1 MIDNIN
7 KIDYFKTEIGYI
19 KNSEYIDDFKKLI
32 ELLPDYFF
40 KVAASSTGKYHPAFS
55 LGDGGL
61 LRHTKAAVRIAY
73 ELLNDPCIGDKYT
86 SREKDLF
93 LIALTMHDGVKH
105 GIPEEKYTRAD
116 HPLLASNLIKEHRK
130 ELKMSQAELAE
141 RVNVSNNHISSI
153 ETGKQIPSLTTFVKI
168 CEQLDTTPD
177 FLLLGSL
184 HTDNLPKNI
193 YDSLALCNKKDLP
206 LIQDIVENFVSKR
219 E

>member
-1 MIDNIN
+1 MHIN
-7 KIDYFKTEIGYI
+7 
-19 KNSEYIDDFKKLI
+19 
-32 ELLPDYFF
+32 
-40 KVAASSTGKYHPAFS
+40 
-55 LGDGGL
+55 
-61 LRHTKAAVRIAY
+61 
-73 ELLNDPCIGDKYT
+73 LNAMG
-86 SREKDLF
+86 
-93 LIALTMHDGVKH
+93 
-105 GIPEEKYTRAD
+105 TRM
-116 HPLLASNLIKEHRK
+116 KRRRK

-141 RVNVSNNHISSI
+141 KVNVSNNHISSI

-193 YDSLALCNKKDLP
+193 YDPLALCNKKDLP

>member
-1 MIDNIN
+1 MHIN
-7 KIDYFKTEIGYI
+7 
-19 KNSEYIDDFKKLI
+19 
-32 ELLPDYFF
+32 
-40 KVAASSTGKYHPAFS
+40 
-55 LGDGGL
+55 
-61 LRHTKAAVRIAY
+61 
-73 ELLNDPCIGDKYT
+73 LNAMG
-86 SREKDLF
+86 
-93 LIALTMHDGVKH
+93 
-105 GIPEEKYTRAD
+105 TRM
-116 HPLLASNLIKEHRK
+116 KRRRK

-141 RVNVSNNHISSI
+141 KVNVSNNHISSI

-193 YDSLALCNKKDLP
+193 YDSLALRNKKDLP

>member
-1 MIDNIN
+1 MHIN
-7 KIDYFKTEIGYI
+7 
-19 KNSEYIDDFKKLI
+19 
-32 ELLPDYFF
+32 
-40 KVAASSTGKYHPAFS
+40 
-55 LGDGGL
+55 
-61 LRHTKAAVRIAY
+61 
-73 ELLNDPCIGDKYT
+73 LNAMG
-86 SREKDLF
+86 
-93 LIALTMHDGVKH
+93 
-105 GIPEEKYTRAD
+105 TRM
-116 HPLLASNLIKEHRK
+116 KRRRK

-141 RVNVSNNHISSI
+141 KVNVSNNHISSI

-193 YDSLALCNKKDLP
+193 YDALALCNKKDLP

>member
-1 MIDNIN
+1 MHIN
-7 KIDYFKTEIGYI
+7 
-19 KNSEYIDDFKKLI
+19 
-32 ELLPDYFF
+32 
-40 KVAASSTGKYHPAFS
+40 
-55 LGDGGL
+55 
-61 LRHTKAAVRIAY
+61 
-73 ELLNDPCIGDKYT
+73 LNAMG
-86 SREKDLF
+86 
-93 LIALTMHDGVKH
+93 
-105 GIPEEKYTRAD
+105 TRM
-116 HPLLASNLIKEHRK
+116 KRRRK

-141 RVNVSNNHISSI
+141 KVNVSNNHISSI

-184 HTDNLPKNI
+184 HTDNLPKII

>member
-1 MIDNIN
+1 M
-7 KIDYFKTEIGYI
+7 G
-19 KNSEYIDDFKKLI
+19 
-32 ELLPDYFF
+32 
-40 KVAASSTGKYHPAFS
+40 
-55 LGDGGL
+55 
-61 LRHTKAAVRIAY
+61 
-73 ELLNDPCIGDKYT
+73 
-86 SREKDLF
+86 
-93 LIALTMHDGVKH
+93 
-105 GIPEEKYTRAD
+105 TRM
-116 HPLLASNLIKEHRK
+116 KRRRK

-141 RVNVSNNHISSI
+141 KVNVSNNHISSI

-193 YDSLALCNKKDLP
+193 YDALALCNKKDLP

>member
-1 MIDNIN
+1 MHIN
-7 KIDYFKTEIGYI
+7 
-19 KNSEYIDDFKKLI
+19 
-32 ELLPDYFF
+32 
-40 KVAASSTGKYHPAFS
+40 
-55 LGDGGL
+55 
-61 LRHTKAAVRIAY
+61 
-73 ELLNDPCIGDKYT
+73 LNAMG
-86 SREKDLF
+86 
-93 LIALTMHDGVKH
+93 
-105 GIPEEKYTRAD
+105 TRM
-116 HPLLASNLIKEHRK
+116 KRRRK

-141 RVNVSNNHISSI
+141 KVNVSNNHISSI

-184 HTDNLPKNI
+184 HTDNLPKTI

>member
-1 MIDNIN
+1 MHIN
-7 KIDYFKTEIGYI
+7 
-19 KNSEYIDDFKKLI
+19 
-32 ELLPDYFF
+32 
-40 KVAASSTGKYHPAFS
+40 
-55 LGDGGL
+55 
-61 LRHTKAAVRIAY
+61 
-73 ELLNDPCIGDKYT
+73 LNAMG
-86 SREKDLF
+86 
-93 LIALTMHDGVKH
+93 
-105 GIPEEKYTRAD
+105 TRM
-116 HPLLASNLIKEHRK
+116 K
-130 ELKMSQAELAE
+130 SQAELAE
-141 RVNVSNNHISSI
+141 KVNVSNNHISSI

>member
-1 MIDNIN
+1 MLAKRDFHLQTGNLG
-7 KIDYFKTEIGYI
+7 YKTGLSFTNGESWVTNGI
-19 KNSEYIDDFKKLI
+19 L
-32 ELLPDYFF
+32 
-40 KVAASSTGKYHPAFS
+40 
-55 LGDGGL
+55 GL
-61 LRHTKAAVRIAY
+61 LFTNSMHIN
-73 ELLNDPCIGDKYT
+73 LNAMG
-86 SREKDLF
+86 
-93 LIALTMHDGVKH
+93 
-105 GIPEEKYTRAD
+105 TRM
-116 HPLLASNLIKEHRK
+116 KRRRK

-141 RVNVSNNHISSI
+141 KVNVSNNHISSI

>member
-1 MIDNIN
+1 MHIN
-7 KIDYFKTEIGYI
+7 
-19 KNSEYIDDFKKLI
+19 
-32 ELLPDYFF
+32 
-40 KVAASSTGKYHPAFS
+40 
-55 LGDGGL
+55 
-61 LRHTKAAVRIAY
+61 
-73 ELLNDPCIGDKYT
+73 LNAMG
-86 SREKDLF
+86 
-93 LIALTMHDGVKH
+93 
-105 GIPEEKYTRAD
+105 TRM
-116 HPLLASNLIKEHRK
+116 KRRRK

-141 RVNVSNNHISSI
+141 KVNVSNNHISSIHISSI

>member
-1 MIDNIN
+1 MHIN
-7 KIDYFKTEIGYI
+7 
-19 KNSEYIDDFKKLI
+19 
-32 ELLPDYFF
+32 
-40 KVAASSTGKYHPAFS
+40 
-55 LGDGGL
+55 
-61 LRHTKAAVRIAY
+61 
-73 ELLNDPCIGDKYT
+73 LNAMG
-86 SREKDLF
+86 
-93 LIALTMHDGVKH
+93 
-105 GIPEEKYTRAD
+105 TRM
-116 HPLLASNLIKEHRK
+116 KRRRK

-141 RVNVSNNHISSI
+141 KVNVSNNHISSI

-193 YDSLALCNKKDLP
+193 YDSLTLCNKKDLP

>member
-1 MIDNIN
+1 MHIN
-7 KIDYFKTEIGYI
+7 
-19 KNSEYIDDFKKLI
+19 
-32 ELLPDYFF
+32 
-40 KVAASSTGKYHPAFS
+40 
-55 LGDGGL
+55 
-61 LRHTKAAVRIAY
+61 
-73 ELLNDPCIGDKYT
+73 LNAMG
-86 SREKDLF
+86 
-93 LIALTMHDGVKH
+93 
-105 GIPEEKYTRAD
+105 TRM
-116 HPLLASNLIKEHRK
+116 KRRRK

-141 RVNVSNNHISSI
+141 KVNVSNNHISSI

-193 YDSLALCNKKDLP
+193 QDSLALCNKKDLP

>member
-1 MIDNIN
+1 MHIN
-7 KIDYFKTEIGYI
+7 
-19 KNSEYIDDFKKLI
+19 
-32 ELLPDYFF
+32 
-40 KVAASSTGKYHPAFS
+40 
-55 LGDGGL
+55 
-61 LRHTKAAVRIAY
+61 
-73 ELLNDPCIGDKYT
+73 LNAMG
-86 SREKDLF
+86 
-93 LIALTMHDGVKH
+93 
-105 GIPEEKYTRAD
+105 TRM
-116 HPLLASNLIKEHRK
+116 KRRRK

-141 RVNVSNNHISSI
+141 KINVSNNHISSI

-184 HTDNLPKNI
+184 HTDNLPKSI

>member
-1 MIDNIN
+1 MHIN
-7 KIDYFKTEIGYI
+7 
-19 KNSEYIDDFKKLI
+19 
-32 ELLPDYFF
+32 
-40 KVAASSTGKYHPAFS
+40 
-55 LGDGGL
+55 
-61 LRHTKAAVRIAY
+61 
-73 ELLNDPCIGDKYT
+73 LNAMG
-86 SREKDLF
+86 
-93 LIALTMHDGVKH
+93 
-105 GIPEEKYTRAD
+105 TRM
-116 HPLLASNLIKEHRK
+116 KRRRK

-141 RVNVSNNHISSI
+141 KVNVSNNHISSI

-193 YDSLALCNKKDLP
+193 YDSLALSNKKDLP

>member
-1 MIDNIN
+1 MQSVLDA
-7 KIDYFKTEIGYI
+7 G
-19 KNSEYIDDFKKLI
+19 FKKYGRVIADIDTSEIVKLMDSYDMP
-32 ELLPDYFF
+32 EDVVY
-40 KVAASSTGKYHPAFS
+40 VA
-55 LGDGGL
+55 
-61 LRHTKAAVRIAY
+61 
-73 ELLNDPCIGDKYT
+73 GDK
-86 SREKDLF
+86 KL
-93 LIALTMHDGVKH
+93 
-105 GIPEEKYTRAD
+105 
-116 HPLLASNLIKEHRK
+116 
-130 ELKMSQAELAE
+130 
-141 RVNVSNNHISSI
+141 